1 MSAEKKRMA
10 TELRSGKYPEWIF
23 GDADHIPISEDTDD
37 LNEYIV
43 HTAYPRFIATITANG
58 AVYNANKPISAST
71 PLIKAVYGFGLDTV
85 IVVGWETDGEVA
97 EVAYSR
103 FVNLDGTAFDT
114 NKVAECLGDF

>member
-43 HTAYPRFIATITANG
+43 HTAYQRFIATITANG
-58 AVYNANKPISAST
+58 AVYNAN
-71 PLIKAVYGFGLDTV
+71 
-85 IVVGWETDGEVA
+85 
-97 EVAYSR
+97 
-103 FVNLDGTAFDT
+103 
-114 NKVAECLGDF
+114 